1 MEGDRTFLALGVED
15 AEAGVNVGGG
25 AGRQGALGQV
35 NADRSNRR
43 VAGVERDDEV
53 FAFSDAL
60 GHLDRGSGCESDGGG
75 DSDDCILGSR
85 LLGGRSRIGIHGRF
99 FGRRGGRCSL
109 VE

>member
-1 MEGDRTFLALGVED
+1 MEGDRTFLTLGVED
-15 AEAGVNVGGG
+15 AEAGFNVGGG

-75 DSDDCILGSR
+75 DSVDCLLGSR